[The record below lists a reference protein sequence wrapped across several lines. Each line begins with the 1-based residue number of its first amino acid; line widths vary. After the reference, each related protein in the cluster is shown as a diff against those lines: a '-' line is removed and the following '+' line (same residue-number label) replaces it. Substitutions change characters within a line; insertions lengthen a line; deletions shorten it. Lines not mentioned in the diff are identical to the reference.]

1 MSTLTDPKPASRW
14 RSLDVTWWSLITLV
28 AAIPVWIV
36 VVRSAVLSRV
46 VDGGIWLSVSAGVAN
61 GLTPYE
67 QVWDHKD
74 PLFYAVMALATLV
87 SPGVAFFLDIGWFI
101 VAGVGAGLLARSVTS
116 ADRALFVGLVITPLV
131 LLGPSY
137 IPGWTNTPGTA
148 LVLLTVGLF
157 ARGLPVSAGLAAG
170 LLAFIKLPTFPL
182 AAGALVLALLLSSW
196 RRPALKAIVAMFA
209 AMGGVAVVLV
219 LLGWFRGALDS
230 VLFNRSYASEVA
242 TYFSYEPTVTSRLAR
257 ALGDW
262 SSSIITAGSI
272 SLAAT
277 LIIAVVWFAIGRLRT
292 DERSLLALWGVFLWL
307 GTLLIVGMTYVWPH
321 HAQQL
326 ALPTLVSV
334 VMLAAIFPQRWVFPG
349 FIAWVLVAAAVV
361 SGWGSLRAAQDAW
374 AQRSA
379 DFDVKVAQIYEVPLD
394 ARLLASVP
402 LTDFT
407 YARLGSNDDRG
418 FLGSVRDDAALACPK
433 FHIYDFSPP
442 EVFAETLECIQTVD
456 AVLVTDAFTVFGG
469 SSRAPYALPVLDYV
483 NTNFTCLRIEDR
495 QVCTRNR

>member
-1 MSTLTDPKPASRW
+1 VNTVTSESKGLSG
-14 RSLDVTWWSLITLV
+14 LTWWSFVTLIT
-28 AAIPVWIV
+28 AIPVWTV

-46 VDGGIWLSVSAGVAN
+46 VDGGIWLSVSAGVAD

-74 PLFYAVMALATLV
+74 PLFYGVMAAATLV
-87 SPGVAFFLDIGWFI
+87 SPSVAFFLDIGWFV
-101 VAGVGAGLLARSVTS
+101 VAGVGAGLLARSVMS
-116 ADRALFVGLVITPLV
+116 ADRAFFVGVVVAPLV

-137 IPGWTNTPGTA
+137 VPGWTNTPGTA
-148 LVLLTVGLF
+148 LVLMTVGLF
-157 ARGLPVSAGLAAG
+157 ARRLPIGAGLAAG

-182 AAGALVLALLLSSW
+182 AAGALALAVLLGPWRTAAL
-196 RRPALKAIVAMFA
+196 RAIAAMFA

-230 VLFNRSYASEVA
+230 VLFNRAYASEVA
-242 TYFSYEPTVTSRLAR
+242 TYFGYEPGVVSRLAR

-262 SSSIITAGSI
+262 SSSIVVSAAI

-277 LIIAVVWFAIGRLRT
+277 LIVAVVWLAVGRLRSA
-292 DERSLLALWGVFLWL
+292 ERSLLAVWGVFLWS
-307 GTLLIVGMTYVWPH
+307 GTLLIIGLTYVWPH

-326 ALPTLVSV
+326 ALPTVVSV
-334 VMLAAIFPQRWVFPG
+334 VLLAGTVPQRWVFPA
-349 FIAWVLVAAAVV
+349 FIALVLVVAFVV
-361 SGWGSLRAAQDAW
+361 SGWGSWRAAQDAW
-374 AQRSA
+374 AQRSS
-379 DFDVKVAQIYEVPLD
+379 DFDVKVAQISEVPLD

-402 LTDFT
+402 LSDFT

-418 FLGSVRDDAALACPK
+418 FLGAVRDDAVLACPK
-433 FHIYDFSPP
+433 FHTYDFSPP
-442 EVFAETLECIQTVD
+442 EVFAETLECIQGVD
-456 AVLVTDAFTVFGG
+456 VVLVTDAFTVFGG

-483 NTNFTCLRIEDR
+483 NANFNCLRIDDR